1 MCVHLSR
8 KNKLCLF
15 TCLGRRALEHTLP
28 PIMQLCQSQLP
39 SVFTHTSIHENDYEY
54 IFTTCLYEYIKWLL
68 CCFERSYISTT

>member
-39 SVFTHTSIHENDYEY
+39 SVFTHTLEHTLPPIMHMSEPV
-54 IFTTCLYEYIKWLL
+54 T
-68 CCFERSYISTT
+68 